1 MSDLTLGIIVIA
13 FDIVMTL
20 MFLGTPNAYF
30 FLFFFWFIGIGLT
43 IQGAKQEKT
52 NKEVEKEGYTA
63 IGQILEIFATGTTY
77 NGEMEYK
84 ADVVCR
90 VNGNPRIFTVLIG
103 YGKKSYK
110 PGSFVKIKYYKN
122 NALLLTKVSENR
134 CTKEDLEAFELMAK
148 RKGISFENEEE
159 NS

>member
-13 FDIVMTL
+13 FDIVMT
-20 MFLGTPNAYF
+20 FAFPKAYF

-43 IQGAKQEKT
+43 IQGVKQEKT

-122 NALLLTKVSENR
+122 NALLLAKVSENR

-148 RKGISFENEEE
+148 RKGITFENTLE
-159 NS
+159 NG